1 MPPPPQSQLTLLP
14 AELYAYIASY
24 LNGRDT
30 KSVRLTS
37 RILCDR
43 IPLRIERVF
52 LSANER
58 NVDVFR
64 AIADHERLRQ
74 RVTEIVWDDALLAAS
89 DERDFYDI
97 YMDTLGIAIDDEA
110 CPAWFICACEENL
123 EHLRHRKGCDAD
135 HLPQHVERARQ
146 INSQIPLDASYD
158 RAS

>member
-43 IPLRIERVF
+43 TPLRIERVF

-74 RVTEIVWDDALLAAS
+74 HVTEIVWDDALLAAS

-110 CPAWFICACEENL
+110 CPAWFIRACEENL